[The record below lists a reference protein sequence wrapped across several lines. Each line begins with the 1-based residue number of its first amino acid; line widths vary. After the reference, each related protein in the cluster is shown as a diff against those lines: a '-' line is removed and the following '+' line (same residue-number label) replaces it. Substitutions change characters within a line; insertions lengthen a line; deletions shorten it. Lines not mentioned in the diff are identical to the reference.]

1 MKKNIYRVSP
11 FHHNV
16 YEGWMYFWDKIG
28 VLYRCIPYEVKSFGK
43 QILLER
49 KKTFRNSTNSFSF
62 YKNPHILD
70 DKDTVIIVWDI
81 FTNSLSFTLKKWK
94 WEIIYYS
101 EFFSYQ
107 KSWFKKNIFYVIA
120 FLFFRN
126 KKILV
131 PTQLAYDTFS
141 KISNQV
147 FYLPQIYHRDIQ
159 KNKNNSKKIKCLF
172 VGRDYFA
179 KNIDFM
185 IQNIIELAEN
195 LDISLTLVWDLDK
208 EKYYTHYWTYFD
220 NGTLEILGFLD
231 QNALDETY
239 LQHDI
244 LICPSLVEPIWSVVM
259 EWMSK
264 WCAILVSDTTAAE
277 SYVQHKKNGY
287 IFELSD
293 KTDFKNWLID
303 IKNNLSV
310 YKDNSYQFVKNH
322 FWYKNED
329 LLEKIEKNFYKFID
343 Q

>member
-43 QILLER
+43 QIPLER

-62 YKNPHILD
+62 YKNPYILD

-101 EFFSYQ
+101 EFFLYQ
-107 KSWFKKNIFYVIA
+107 KSWFKKIIFYVIA

-141 KISNQV
+141 KISNKI

-159 KNKNNSKKIKCLF
+159 KNKNNSKQIKCLF

-185 IQNIIELAEN
+185 IEQIVWLSHSI
-195 LDISLTLVWDLDK
+195 DISLTLIGKIDKKKYLFKYWEYLDK
-208 EKYYTHYWTYFD
+208 GVISFIE
-220 NGTLEILGFLD
+220 FLD
-231 QNALDETY
+231 QNALDEQY
-239 LQHDI
+239 LLHDI
-244 LICPSLVEPIWSVVM
+244 LILPSLSECIGAVILEA
-259 EWMSK
+259 MSK
-264 WCAILVSDTTAAE
+264 GLAILVSDGVGGT
-277 SYVQHKKNGY
+277 SYVQHGKNGY
-287 IFELSD
+287 IFELSNQN
-293 KTDFKNWLID
+293 DFKNWLID